1 MPSLYKA
8 LYCTLLFT
16 HQYTDYSVF
25 LSHFIL
31 LTVATSRKA
40 KDKKKKE
47 KKKKKRK
54 KERKKRQR
62 AQESTQNKRIGRNP
76 CASKHKHFCQLRDLE
91 FTSNFLPI
99 LGKKIFGGIGE
110 KILGPH

>member
-54 KERKKRQR
+54 KKERKKERR
-62 AQESTQNKRIGRNP
+62 GNVLRKA
-76 CASKHKHFCQLRDLE
+76 HKTKELDETRVQVNI
-91 FTSNFLPI
+91 S
-99 LGKKIFGGIGE
+99 IFVS
-110 KILGPH
+110 